1 MKRQIFPLIVV
12 VLILAIIIPLIILSS
27 KKNVSGTYQAADE
40 ESSKLRTIRQQAM
53 TEYKANRFDKAIE
66 YYNKALDLR
75 PDNSEIHNDL
85 GSVYHDYGVKV
96 AGPIWPN
103 WESDLSDMSEQDAL
117 EEAEFAISDTTS
129 GYIVLKSKDDKII
142 DKVIE
147 LAKKSK
153 CWTHYEAGIIN
164 ILKGKT
170 MELLLKAEEHFL
182 QAISIKSNYATAY
195 RNLGA
200 LYYRIG
206 KRKSGRQMMEYA
218 LEINPGDEQL
228 RTYLEQ
234 FEQY

>member
-147 LAKKSK
+147 L
-153 CWTHYEAGIIN
+153 E
-164 ILKGKT
+164 
-170 MELLLKAEEHFL
+170 AEEHFL